1 MSITLIFKDR
11 ERRQYGSEAPSK
23 FVPAEKGRSAIFVM
37 SDGALE
43 KEEVDYIIEGMQEKE
58 DGRKKVKRAGKEH
71 MEKLVGTITQA
82 PPGERKKTLTEI
94 LGRGEG

>member
-1 MSITLIFKDR
+1 MAVTLIFKNR

-23 FVPAEKGRSAIFVM
+23 YVPAEKGRSAIYVM

-43 KEEVDYIIEGMQEKE
+43 EEEVDYIVEGMQEKE

-71 MEKLVGTITQA
+71 MEKLVETVTSA
-82 PPGERKKTLTEI
+82 SPGERAKTLKEI

>member
-1 MSITLIFKDR
+1 MSVTLIFKDR

-23 FVPAEKGRSAIFVM
+23 YIPAEKGRSAIYVM

-43 KEEVDYIIEGMQEKE
+43 QAEVDYIVEGTQEKE
-58 DGRKKVKRAGKEH
+58 DSRKKVKRAGKEH
-71 MEKLVGTITQA
+71 MEKLVQTMVSA
-82 PPGERKKTLTEI
+82 PPGERKKTLSEI